1 MTFSIF
7 SFCGVFTVFALLMY
21 MGKAE
26 IVAKL
31 ANKEIK
37 PEDISNDDKA
47 TVGCSAVFAYGWF
60 LFGLFT
66 SSWFICLI
74 WLVFGLIEAAIKE
87 IFKVHRTPTLTIVSA
102 LIDAFVVIFVM
113 INELWL
119 HIDVY
124 HWFIGLF

>member
-7 SFCGVFTVFALLMY
+7 GFCGVFTVFALLIY

-26 IVAKL
+26 IITKL

-37 PEDISNDDKA
+37 AEDISNDDKA
-47 TVGCSAVFAYGWF
+47 TLDCSAVFVYGWF

-87 IFKVHRTPTLTIVSA
+87 IFKVHRTPTLTIVSV
-102 LIDAFVVIFVM
+102 LMDAFVVIFVM